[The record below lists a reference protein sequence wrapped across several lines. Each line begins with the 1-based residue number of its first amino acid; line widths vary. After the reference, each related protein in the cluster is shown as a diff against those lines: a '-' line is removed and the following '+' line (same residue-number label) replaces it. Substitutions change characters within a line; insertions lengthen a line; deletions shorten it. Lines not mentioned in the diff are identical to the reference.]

1 MNSNESNL
9 VEDLNKSETN
19 DELNIPESIEK
30 YGILISNSLD
40 VDNKPLVDCLD
51 KILEVLKGYLVL
63 IFKVNFR
70 FLLNTFVTFI

>member
-9 VEDLNKSETN
+9 AEDLNKSEAN
-19 DELNIPESIEK
+19 DELNIQESIEK

-51 KILEVLKGYLVL
+51 RILEVLKGYLVL
-63 IFKVNFR
+63 VFKVKFS
-70 FLLNTFVTFI
+70 FLLNTFVACI